1 MSSTVMTIRA
11 IEGGCWNKRPPY
23 AMNGHPAP
31 WTLDGAI
38 TAATSS
44 QGDADK

>member
-1 MSSTVMTIRA
+1 MPSTVMTIRA
-11 IEGGCWNKRPPY
+11 IEGSCWNKRQFY

-31 WTLDGAI
+31 WTPDGAI

-44 QGDADK
+44 QRDAYK